1 MFPKSTSFWL
11 SLCLTSFVIPFSLVA
26 NTHQKA
32 SASND
37 VSMSQLYACAGKDPC
52 AGSSSRS
59 VGGPL
64 AKELQGKP
72 VVIDIYASWC
82 TACKNIAP
90 TLSQLKKQYQ
100 GKAHFIVLD
109 VSDKAK
115 ASQAE
120 AQARQL
126 GLGNFFAQNK
136 SQTGSITIV
145 DPANGNILSQHRNNS
160 NLNDYTSVLDS
171 AISQR

>member
-1 MFPKSTSFWL
+1 MFPKSTSLWL

-26 NTHQKA
+26 NGHQKA
-32 SASND
+32 SASNE
-37 VSMSQLYACAGKDPC
+37 VSVSQLYACAGKDPC
-52 AGSSSRS
+52 AGSSGKT

-64 AKELQGKP
+64 VKELQGKP

-82 TACKNIAP
+82 SACQNMAP
-90 TLSQLKKQYQ
+90 TLSQLKQQYK

-115 ASQAE
+115 SRQAE
-120 AQARQL
+120 AKAREL
-126 GLGNFFAQNK
+126 GLGDFFAKHK
-136 SQTGSITIV
+136 SQTGTVTIV
-145 DPANGNILSQHRNNS
+145 DPDNGNILSQHRKNS
-160 NLNDYTSVLDS
+160 NLNDYTSVLDN